1 MIEPAVLAAIGVVAG
16 AILSVSARDGR
27 VVAIGLLVAM
37 VAAPLVASPLPDS
50 LSVAARIIGAVLA
63 AYLIW
68 ASARGPHSGSVGSA
82 VGLAAETSLA
92 AAAFAIGLSV
102 SMVDPLPGP
111 AVAQAAGLALIV
123 LSVVPLVGRDTLR
136 LGVGVTL
143 LVLGCSLFT
152 AAWLGATPPLA
163 HLSVAALLV
172 GIAGASS
179 LTIAR
184 QPTLAAESSARA
196 SAVVPVGKWEAAGT
210 VRSRPSRPRE
220 RTKSPAEEISVWVQ
234 TEQGKLDIVPVE
246 APPDGTSTVPAAAA
260 ERPARLSRLSRSPK
274 P

>member
-1 MIEPAVLAAIGVVAG
+1 MIEPAVVAAFGVVAG

-37 VAAPLVASPLPDS
+37 VAAPLVASPLPES
-50 LSVAARIIGAVLA
+50 LSVAARIVGAVLA
-63 AYLIW
+63 AYLVW
-68 ASARGPHSGSVGSA
+68 ASAGGTHFRSPGSA
-82 VGLAAETSLA
+82 VGLAAETALA

-111 AVAQAAGLALIV
+111 AVAQASGLALIV
-123 LSVVPLVGRDTLR
+123 LSVVPLIGRDALR
-136 LGVGVTL
+136 LGVGITL
-143 LVLGCSLFT
+143 LVVGCSLLT

-179 LTIAR
+179 LTIGR
-184 QPTLAAESSARA
+184 QPLVAAERSAKA
-196 SAVVPVGKWEAAGT
+196 AAAVPAGAGKVAGT
-210 VRSRPSRPRE
+210 LRSRPSHPRE
-220 RTKSPAEEISVWVQ
+220 RSNGPAGQTSVWDQ
-234 TEQGKLDIVPVE
+234 MEEGKLDIVPVE
-246 APPDGTSTVPAAAA
+246 TPSDGVPSVPAAP
-260 ERPARLSRLSRSPK
+260 ERRTRLGRLSRSTK